1 MVKKKSDLK
10 KSEWKKRKRNEIEY
24 KANETLQNKLR
35 KRKKLKCPEQ
45 RKIINTNEARRKIK
59 IRKLETFK
67 KKERKADRINKR
79 KSRSNPLTASAEQNA
94 TKLRLRKKRLDAKFR
109 NIENKSNSERN
120 TRSRLNPAFK
130 KKENKSNMTRMKNK
144 RKNTDYQEKEAQSNK
159 QRNKKLRLDKEYR
172 NHELELNKKRNEIM
186 RSNEEYRKNESE
198 LNILRNANMRTNE
211 EYKKRESE
219 LNILRNAN
227 MRSNEEYKKR
237 ESELNILRN
246 ANMRS
251 NEKFKKR
258 ESELNILRNAN
269 MRSNEEYKK
278 RESELNI
285 LRNAYMRW
293 NEEYKKR
300 ESELNILRN
309 ASMRSNEEYKK
320 RESELN
326 ILRNAYMRSNEE
338 YKKRE
343 SELNILRNAS
353 MRSNE
358 EYKKRESE
366 LNILRNAHMRTNAE
380 YKNRESELNI
390 LRNANMRSNEEYKKR
405 ESELNILRNANMR
418 SNEEFKKRESELNIL
433 RNASMRSNEE
443 YKKRESELNILRNEK
458 MRSNEEF
465 KKRESE
471 LNILRNANMRSNEE
485 YKKRE
490 SELNATRITN
500 KRLNDEY
507 YSLELLANQHRI
519 QNLREDPI
527 YKICMDEKEKRRK
540 QLLRLDELFAYRE
553 NYFNTIRHNITT
565 KKNLHL
571 SKLILQYL
579 NNRKEGPDINCVC
592 CNNIF
597 FRKSLVNFNED
608 NYIKSSNSIES
619 NRIFINTIR
628 TNDSKFICN
637 TCHKHCLKYKIPKM
651 TETENLKFPN
661 VPDYVRNLSSVEE
674 RMVAPYVPFMQIK
687 ALQPYALNSQLS
699 LKGSVVNI
707 HTDINDMIKIL
718 PRKFD
723 ELSIVQIKFKRHI
736 EHKSDYLFETIKPSH
751 ICKALKYLKNTPL
764 YTQNDININEEFFS
778 NFEHSNEDIDFII
791 DEEDL
796 KEIEQNYTSNTLQFI
811 NNYKQQNNTITDT
824 YELNDEVLLH
834 DDNQFQNRVK
844 PLIIAP
850 GQDKEPLPWH
860 KLSNIDELCFPK
872 IFGGYPLDKLK
883 VLTYSERILSEVRRK
898 DRRSCEP
905 TRILF
910 MAKRKIEESVYS
922 NMNICLRKLAQN
934 NNLKAEN
941 VLDTKT
947 LSDIYRRDEGYQ
959 FLKQVR
965 SSPTYWQDKK
975 KHVFSMIKQIGFP
988 TLFITLS
995 ASETKS
1001 FDLLSILYKLRYGK
1015 TLSFQEIIDLHP
1027 SIKTELIKND
1037 PITCVRYLNE
1047 RFNNIFKLLTVKGG
1061 ILGNH
1066 YVTDMFVRCEFQQ
1079 RGSVHQHAI
1088 LYCNNIPTYDEKDLD
1103 SENRLIAFLDSI
1115 ITCRY
1120 DPNNPYMMFQRHKH
1134 KPTCYKGRKKK
1145 TCRFH
1150 YPMYMMPETRILK
1163 AINDEELSGNEPIHI
1178 KKIKNLMLQYFNE
1191 NTDISFIDMLQKL
1204 EITETEYINAIRS
1217 TLKNKKI
1224 FYKRNS
1230 LDVSINPYNP
1240 TILTLLE
1247 SNMDLQ
1253 GVLDA
1258 YAAAFYMVNYVT
1270 KIDAGLSK
1278 LLKEANEDV
1287 ENGNYNIQQRL
1298 AKIANAFINGSVM
1311 SAQEAAYQILSL
1323 PLCHSTRSSIY
1334 INTVPKENRSRIL
1347 KNKKEL
1353 ENLPKNSTD
1362 IFRSNI
1368 FDKYEKRLSKYENYC
1383 LADFACKFTTHEHI
1397 TSDELIEEANE
1408 NETIAKERKKDKI
1421 LRSVTYKLD
1430 QDPNNYYRENVLLYL
1445 PFRNEDLDIINKN
1458 HKQLYNINKD
1468 IILRNKQKYYK
1479 INQSEIETA
1488 LQELDEADESDDE
1501 TDITTSFR
1509 TEDINILQQVGSTT
1523 TEKTYKLNF
1532 PTLISK
1538 EEIFNKIND
1547 LNIDQKKIIMHI
1559 LYSFKTNQLPLRIF
1573 LNGSAG
1579 VGKSTVINAIY
1590 QLLTIYFSEL
1600 PGENTDNNK
1609 ILLCA
1614 PSGKAAYL
1622 IGGVTC
1628 HHAFALPITQCGS
1641 KMKDLSED
1649 IANTIRSNFQ
1659 FIKLIIIDEISMV
1672 GSNMFHKIDTRLRQ
1686 IYGVNKSFGGISI
1699 ITVGDLLQ
1707 LPPVMDRPIY
1717 KYPSSSTLSNL
1728 SINKL
1733 WDEFKI
1739 YTLTKIM
1746 RQQNDI
1752 PFIHLLNNMAHGT
1765 MTDKD
1770 FALLDTRITTENNIP
1785 QDAIRLFGQNTFVD
1799 TYNQKK
1805 IAEMPGTI
1813 FEVVSKDK
1821 VIDSIPENEKQKLID
1836 SLQHK
1841 KRQECGGLHNIL
1853 QLKIGIKYMITKNI
1867 DVQDGLVNGAF
1878 GLLEWIEFNS
1888 AEEPTIAWLN
1898 FGNDKSIGRRLKN
1911 KYKSTKLESTQTTNL
1926 VPITKAD
1933 NTINTKTGIV
1943 IMRTQFPLTPSEAL
1957 TIHKSQGETYDKAC
1971 INLTTLNK
1979 KFTSTAL
1986 LYVAFSR
1993 FNEYKKNIEY
2003 QYLSEVFNYNINFLF
2018 RCTECG
2024 MVQEEY
2030 TDDELGL
2037 CIIIFGTFIH
2047 REPSLAASFLPEIL
2061 LTITNMTSK
2070 LVFPWQFENSIY
2082 LPGSAVSVAHQFL
2095 RCVLHQMAPN
2105 GIFLQIFQTKMKG
2118 MRS

>member
-1 MVKKKSDLK
+1 MS
-10 KSEWKKRKRNEIEY
+10 
-24 KANETLQNKLR
+24 
-35 KRKKLKCPEQ
+35 P
-45 RKIINTNEARRKIK
+45 
-59 IRKLETFK
+59 
-67 KKERKADRINKR
+67 
-79 KSRSNPLTASAEQNA
+79 
-94 TKLRLRKKRLDAKFR
+94 
-109 NIENKSNSERN
+109 
-120 TRSRLNPAFK
+120 
-130 KKENKSNMTRMKNK
+130 
-144 RKNTDYQEKEAQSNK
+144 
-159 QRNKKLRLDKEYR
+159 
-172 NHELELNKKRNEIM
+172 
-186 RSNEEYRKNESE
+186 
-198 LNILRNANMRTNE
+198 
-211 EYKKRESE
+211 
-219 LNILRNAN
+219 
-227 MRSNEEYKKR
+227 
-237 ESELNILRN
+237 
-246 ANMRS
+246 
-251 NEKFKKR
+251 
-258 ESELNILRNAN
+258 
-269 MRSNEEYKK
+269 
-278 RESELNI
+278 
-285 LRNAYMRW
+285 
-293 NEEYKKR
+293 
-300 ESELNILRN
+300 
-309 ASMRSNEEYKK
+309 
-320 RESELN
+320 
-326 ILRNAYMRSNEE
+326 
-338 YKKRE
+338 
-343 SELNILRNAS
+343 
-353 MRSNE
+353 
-358 EYKKRESE
+358 
-366 LNILRNAHMRTNAE
+366 
-380 YKNRESELNI
+380 
-390 LRNANMRSNEEYKKR
+390 
-405 ESELNILRNANMR
+405 
-418 SNEEFKKRESELNIL
+418 
-433 RNASMRSNEE
+433 
-443 YKKRESELNILRNEK
+443 
-458 MRSNEEF
+458 
-465 KKRESE
+465 
-471 LNILRNANMRSNEE
+471 
-485 YKKRE
+485 
-490 SELNATRITN
+490 
-500 KRLNDEY
+500 
-507 YSLELLANQHRI
+507 
-519 QNLREDPI
+519 
-527 YKICMDEKEKRRK
+527 KRR
-540 QLLRLDELFAYRE
+540 LLLSTPVSGVLFS
-553 NYFNTIRHNITT
+553 I
-565 KKNLHL
+565 
-571 SKLILQYL
+571 Q
-579 NNRKEGPDINCVC
+579 
-592 CNNIF
+592 
-597 FRKSLVNFNED
+597 FRKGALEFLAG
-608 NYIKSSNSIES
+608 
-619 NRIFINTIR
+619 R
-628 TNDSKFICN
+628 TV
-637 TCHKHCLKYKIPKM
+637 M
-651 TETENLKFPN
+651 
-661 VPDYVRNLSSVEE
+661 EE
-674 RMVAPYVPFMQIK
+674 
-687 ALQPYALNSQLS
+687 
-699 LKGSVVNI
+699 
-707 HTDINDMIKIL
+707 
-718 PRKFD
+718 
-723 ELSIVQIKFKRHI
+723 
-736 EHKSDYLFETIKPSH
+736 
-751 ICKALKYLKNTPL
+751 
-764 YTQNDININEEFFS
+764 
-778 NFEHSNEDIDFII
+778 
-791 DEEDL
+791 
-796 KEIEQNYTSNTLQFI
+796 
-811 NNYKQQNNTITDT
+811 
-824 YELNDEVLLH
+824 
-834 DDNQFQNRVK
+834 
-844 PLIIAP
+844 
-850 GQDKEPLPWH
+850 
-860 KLSNIDELCFPK
+860 
-872 IFGGYPLDKLK
+872 
-883 VLTYSERILSEVRRK
+883 
-898 DRRSCEP
+898 
-905 TRILF
+905 
-910 MAKRKIEESVYS
+910 
-922 NMNICLRKLAQN
+922 
-934 NNLKAEN
+934 
-941 VLDTKT
+941 
-947 LSDIYRRDEGYQ
+947 
-959 FLKQVR
+959 
-965 SSPTYWQDKK
+965 
-975 KHVFSMIKQIGFP
+975 
-988 TLFITLS
+988 
-995 ASETKS
+995 
-1001 FDLLSILYKLRYGK
+1001 
-1015 TLSFQEIIDLHP
+1015 
-1027 SIKTELIKND
+1027 
-1037 PITCVRYLNE
+1037 
-1047 RFNNIFKLLTVKGG
+1047 
-1061 ILGNH
+1061 
-1066 YVTDMFVRCEFQQ
+1066 
-1079 RGSVHQHAI
+1079 
-1088 LYCNNIPTYDEKDLD
+1088 
-1103 SENRLIAFLDSI
+1103 
-1115 ITCRY
+1115 
-1120 DPNNPYMMFQRHKH
+1120 
-1134 KPTCYKGRKKK
+1134 KKK

-1765 MTDKD
+1765 MIDKD

-1986 LYVAFSR
+1986 LYVAFTKEPLQTALHNAIANVLQMFDDDSDEEVGN
-1993 FNEYKKNIEY
+1993 FSPTTVTHDAQSKTVTQTLPSNKDKPNSDDNQFEIEKELSAQAEDNLKGINDLDHVNGQSVIEGGNDSEASDEEPMNTPKKKKPVKSAKKKIVNTPQYNDNCSDDSIDEAFKNIVTSN
-2003 QYLSEVFNYNINFLF
+2003 QLHSKDLSDLKGSCATDRKMVKSGGKKLPTKERAYRKINASSSMYDKSGVES
-2018 RCTECG
+2018 T
-2024 MVQEEY
+2024 
-2030 TDDELGL
+2030 
-2037 CIIIFGTFIH
+2037 II
-2047 REPSLAASFLPEIL
+2047 E
-2061 LTITNMTSK
+2061 
-2070 LVFPWQFENSIY
+2070 
-2082 LPGSAVSVAHQFL
+2082 
-2095 RCVLHQMAPN
+2095 
-2105 GIFLQIFQTKMKG
+2105 
-2118 MRS
+2118 